1 MSFFCNTRRSMALLL
16 IVMFIFFT
24 GCTQKTETRWDT
36 AQQDSA
42 QNAPATSGNALD
54 GSSFNAFFPEPTDG
68 FDLVFTQ
75 EKKGFAEAKLK
86 KDGKDMAL
94 LSIFDTVSN
103 PEAAAKFADT
113 TEVLAGFPVMDNGS
127 QGTVILVAE
136 RFQVQVRSQDDAFSP
151 FDREDWLQQF
161 DLDGLSALK

>member
-1 MSFFCNTRRSMALLL
+1 
-16 IVMFIFFT
+16 MFVFFT
-24 GCTQKTETRWDT
+24 GCTQKKETRWDT

-42 QNAPATSGNALD
+42 KNVPATSDNALD
-54 GSSFNAFFPEPTDG
+54 GSAFNVFFPKSADG

-103 PEAAAKFADT
+103 PEAAAKFAT
-113 TEVLAGFPVMDNGS
+113 STETLAGFPVMDNGS

-136 RFQVQVRSQDDAFSP
+136 RFQVQVRSQDDAFSQ